1 MFLKYGTKEHLE
13 GLKNGGMFFNP
24 CKVFQDM
31 EREQLNKGQ
40 GDRLDSSL
48 TAKAS
53 EAILYSKEFYA
64 KLSELDFSVIVQKS
78 QNTPMFCIKVVDDY
92 HISKEQYEEI
102 KKQSEDWTHVLVIK
116 DEVEFLENVRFSMKN
131 KAFGHKVFYENV
143 MCDDFI
149 DFLKKGESDFLF
161 YKPKASHRRY
171 YMDIKVT
178 RFDGSP
184 GGIIRIDD
192 SNYYKTMYKKDVF
205 FKSQNEYRIVL
216 PYESIDKGK
225 LYSINPFEAEI
236 LDLGQTI
243 IGGNI

>member
-13 GLKNGGMFFNP
+13 GLRSGEMFFNP
-24 CKVFQDM
+24 CKLFQNM
-31 EREQLNKGQ
+31 EEEQINKGQ
-40 GDRLDSSL
+40 GDRLDSFMA
-48 TAKAS
+48 AKAS
-53 EAILYSKEFYA
+53 EVVLFSNEFYA
-64 KLSELDFSVIVQKS
+64 KRSAIDFSVIVPKS
-78 QNTPMFCIKVVDDY
+78 KSTPMFCIKVADDW

-102 KKQSEDWTHVLVIK
+102 KKQSEDWTHVLVIR
-116 DEVEFLENVRFSMKN
+116 DEDAFLENVRVSMKN
-131 KAFGHKVFYENV
+131 RAFGHKVFYENV
-143 MCDDFI
+143 MCDDFV
-149 DFLKKGESDFLF
+149 DFLKQGESDFLF

>member
-24 CKVFQDM
+24 CKVFRDM

-53 EAILYSKEFYA
+53 EATLYSKEFYA

-78 QNTPMFCIKVVDDY
+78 QNTPMFCIKVADDY

-102 KKQSEDWTHVLVIK
+102 KKQSEDWTHVLVIR
-116 DEVEFLENVRFSMKN
+116 DEDAFLENVRFSMKN
-131 KAFGHKVFYENV
+131 RAFGHEVFYENV
-143 MCDDFI
+143 MCDDFV
-149 DFLKKGESDFLF
+149 DFLKSGESDFRF
-161 YKPKASHRRY
+161 YKPRASRRRY
-171 YMDIKVT
+171 YMDIKET
-178 RFDGSP
+178 RLDGSP
-184 GGIIRIDD
+184 GGILRIDD